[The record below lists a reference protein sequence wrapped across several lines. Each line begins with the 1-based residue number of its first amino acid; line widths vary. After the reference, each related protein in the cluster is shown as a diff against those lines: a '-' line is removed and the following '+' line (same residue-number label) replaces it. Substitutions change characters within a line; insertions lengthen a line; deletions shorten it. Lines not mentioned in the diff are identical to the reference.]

1 MNVVNSFSS
10 QTSLFSED
18 SEAGG
23 HFLMFQT
30 LEEMSRV
37 YGAAIMADI
46 GWEAPTSL
54 GLTVQSHLLP

>member
-1 MNVVNSFSS
+1 
-10 QTSLFSED
+10 
-18 SEAGG
+18 
-23 HFLMFQT
+23 MFQT